1 MAADATIEL
10 HLPQDLLIGGG
21 ASDDL
26 AEHVARIGIERP
38 LVVSDRFL
46 LDKGPAGPLVERL
59 KAGGASVAVFGE
71 VQPDPTLDNV
81 AGALQALRDHEA
93 DGVVAIG
100 GGSPMDTA
108 KAAAVAFANPGDVR
122 DYAGYNQ
129 VPGPGLPLVAV
140 PTTAGTGSEVT
151 RVAVITDTE
160 RDVKMM
166 MLDGNLMA
174 RVAISD
180 YKLTMST
187 PASLTSWVGVD
198 SLTHAIEAYVSKK
211 ATVLTDMLALKAAR
225 LIGAHMRR
233 VVENPDDEEGR
244 EAMMLG
250 ATLAGAAFSNASV
263 ALVHGMS
270 RPIGAHFHLAH
281 GLSNALLL
289 PTVTRFSVAGA
300 PERYAHRRARDGPR
314 RRRGLR
320 RGRVPAP
327 GRGARSAQ
335 RRPRDPVALG
345 RRGGP
350 RALRPRGAGHGPGGA
365 RQRQPGLQPAARD
378 EGGDRRALPPG
389 VLTAALGARVFNSP

>member
-1 MAADATIEL
+1 MAAVGTIEL

-21 ASDDL
+21 TSDDL
-26 AEHVARIGIERP
+26 AEHVASIGIERP

-59 KAGGASVAVFGE
+59 EAGDATVAVFGD
-71 VQPDPTLDNV
+71 VQPDPTLANV
-81 AGALQALRDHEA
+81 EGALQALRDHEA

-108 KAAAVAFANPGDVR
+108 KAAAVAFANEGDVR
-122 DYAGYNQ
+122 DYAGYHQ
-129 VPGPGLPLVAV
+129 IPGPGLPLVAV

-166 MLDGNLMA
+166 MLDGHLMA
-174 RVAISD
+174 RIAISD

-187 PASLTSWVGVD
+187 PPALTSWVGVD
-198 SLTHAIEAYVSKK
+198 SLTHAIEAYVSTK
-211 ATVLTDMLALKAAR
+211 ATVLTDMLALEAAR

-233 VVENPDDEEGR
+233 VVEHPDDEQGR

-250 ATLAGAAFSNASV
+250 ATLAGAAFSNSSV

-289 PTVTRFSVAGA
+289 PAVTRFSVSGA
-300 PERYAHRRARDGPR
+300 PERYATVAREMGLARAEDSDEVACQRLVEELEALNADLAIPSLSEADVDRDHFE
-314 RRRGLR
+314 
-320 RGRVPAP
+320 RVVEEMAQAALDSGSP
-327 GRGARSAQ
+327 GFNPRSATKEEIVELYHQ
-335 RRPRDPVALG
+335 AY
-345 RRGGP
+345 
-350 RALRPRGAGHGPGGA
+350 
-365 RQRQPGLQPAARD
+365 
-378 EGGDRRALPPG
+378 
-389 VLTAALGARVFNSP
+389 

>member
-21 ASDDL
+21 TSDDL

-59 KAGGASVAVFGE
+59 EAAGAKVATFGD
-71 VQPDPTLDNV
+71 VQPDPTVANV
-81 AGALQALRDHEA
+81 EGALEALRDHEA

-108 KAAAVAFANPGDVR
+108 KAAAVAFANEGDLR
-122 DYAGYNQ
+122 DYAGYDQ

-151 RVAVITDTE
+151 RVAVITDTD

-180 YKLTMST
+180 YRLTMST
-187 PASLTSWVGVD
+187 PANLTSWVGVD

-244 EAMMLG
+244 GAMMLG

-300 PERYAHRRARDGPR
+300 PERYATIAREMDLAGAEDSDEVASRRLVEELETLNADLGIPSLSEADVDREHFE
-314 RRRGLR
+314 
-320 RGRVPAP
+320 RVVQDMAQAALDSGSP
-327 GRGARSAQ
+327 GFN
-335 RRPRDPVALG
+335 P
-345 RRGGP
+345 
-350 RALRPRGAGHGPGGA
+350 
-365 RQRQPGLQPAARD
+365 QPATKEEIVELYRQAY
-378 EGGDRRALPPG
+378 
-389 VLTAALGARVFNSP
+389 

>member
-21 ASDDL
+21 ASDSL

-59 KAGGASVAVFGE
+59 EAAGAKVATFGD
-71 VQPDPTLDNV
+71 VQPDPTVANV
-81 AGALQALRDHEA
+81 EGALEALRDHEA

-108 KAAAVAFANPGDVR
+108 KAAAVAFANEGDLR
-122 DYAGYNQ
+122 DYAGYDQ

-151 RVAVITDTE
+151 RVAVITDTD

-166 MLDGNLMA
+166 MLDGHLMA

-180 YKLTMST
+180 YRLTMST
-187 PASLTSWVGVD
+187 PANLTSWVGVD

-244 EAMMLG
+244 GAMMLG

-300 PERYAHRRARDGPR
+300 PERYATIAREMDLAGAEDSDEVASRRLVEELETLNADLGIPSLSEADVDREHFE
-314 RRRGLR
+314 
-320 RGRVPAP
+320 RVVQDMAQAALDSGSP
-327 GRGARSAQ
+327 GFN
-335 RRPRDPVALG
+335 P
-345 RRGGP
+345 
-350 RALRPRGAGHGPGGA
+350 
-365 RQRQPGLQPAARD
+365 QPASKEEIVELYRQAY
-378 EGGDRRALPPG
+378 
-389 VLTAALGARVFNSP
+389 

>member
-1 MAADATIEL
+1 
-10 HLPQDLLIGGG
+10 
-21 ASDDL
+21 
-26 AEHVARIGIERP
+26 
-38 LVVSDRFL
+38 
-46 LDKGPAGPLVERL
+46 
-59 KAGGASVAVFGE
+59 
-71 VQPDPTLDNV
+71 
-81 AGALQALRDHEA
+81 
-93 DGVVAIG
+93 
-100 GGSPMDTA
+100 
-108 KAAAVAFANPGDVR
+108 VAFANPGDVR

-166 MLDGNLMA
+166 MLDGHLMA

-187 PASLTSWVGVD
+187 PAKLTSWVGVD

-300 PERYAHRRARDGPR
+300 PERYATVAREMDLAGAEDTDEVACQRLVEELEALNADLGIPSLSGAEVDR
-314 RRRGLR
+314 EHFE
-320 RGRVPAP
+320 RVVQDMAQAALDSGSP
-327 GRGARSAQ
+327 GFN
-335 RRPRDPVALG
+335 P
-345 RRGGP
+345 
-350 RALRPRGAGHGPGGA
+350 
-365 RQRQPGLQPAARD
+365 QPATKD
-378 EGGDRRALPPG
+378 EIVELYRQAY
-389 VLTAALGARVFNSP
+389 

>member
-1 MAADATIEL
+1 MATDAPIEL
-10 HLPQDLLIGGG
+10 HLPPDLLIGGG
-21 ASDDL
+21 TSDDL
-26 AEHVARIGIERP
+26 PDHVARVGIERP

-46 LDKGPAGPLVERL
+46 LDEGPAGPLVERL
-59 KAGGASVAVFGE
+59 TSAGLAVEVFGG
-71 VQPDPTLDNV
+71 VQPDPTLANV
-81 AGALQALRDHEA
+81 NGALEALRAHEA

-108 KAAAVAFANPGDVR
+108 KTAAVASTNDSDVR
-122 DYAGYNQ
+122 DFAGYNQ
-129 VPGPGLPLVAV
+129 VPNPGLPLVAV

-166 MLDGNLMA
+166 MLDGHLMA

-187 PASLTSWVGVD
+187 PPSLTSWVGVD

-233 VVENPDDEEGR
+233 AVQQPDDEEAR

-289 PTVTRFSVAGA
+289 PTVTRFSVG
-300 PERYAHRRARDGPR
+300 G
-314 RRRGLR
+314 
-320 RGRVPAP
+320 AP
-327 GRGARSAQ
+327 GRYATIAREMGLATADDADDVATARLVDELESLNADLEIPSLSAAGVE
-335 RRPRDPVALG
+335 RDHFDRVVEDMAQAALDSG
-345 RRGGP
+345 S
-350 RALRPRGAGHGPGGA
+350 PGFN
-365 RQRQPGLQPAARD
+365 PQPATSD
-378 EGGDRRALPPG
+378 EIVELYRQAY
-389 VLTAALGARVFNSP
+389 

>member
-1 MAADATIEL
+1 MAALGTIEL

-21 ASDDL
+21 TSDDL
-26 AEHVARIGIERP
+26 AEHVAGVGIERP

-59 KAGGASVAVFGE
+59 EAGGASVAVFGE
-71 VQPDPTLDNV
+71 VQPDPTLANV
-81 AGALQALRDHEA
+81 EGALQALREHEA

-108 KAAAVAFANPGDVR
+108 KAAAVAFANEGDVR
-122 DYAGYNQ
+122 DYAGYHQ

-166 MLDGNLMA
+166 MLDGHLMA

-187 PASLTSWVGVD
+187 PPALTSWVGVD
-198 SLTHAIEAYVSKK
+198 SLTHAIEAFVSTR
-211 ATVLTDMLALKAAR
+211 ATVLTDMLALEAAR

-233 VVENPDDEEGR
+233 VVESPDDEEGR

-250 ATLAGAAFSNASV
+250 ATLAGAAFSNSSV

-289 PTVTRFSVAGA
+289 PAVTRFSVSG
-300 PERYAHRRARDGPR
+300 
-314 RRRGLR
+314 
-320 RGRVPAP
+320 AP
-327 GRGARSAQ
+327 GRYATVAREMGLAGPEDSDEVACQRLVEELEALNADLGIPSLSEADVEREHFERVVEEMAQAALDSGSPGFNPRSATKEEI
-335 RRPRDPVALG
+335 VELYHEA
-345 RRGGP
+345 
-350 RALRPRGAGHGPGGA
+350 
-365 RQRQPGLQPAARD
+365 
-378 EGGDRRALPPG
+378 
-389 VLTAALGARVFNSP
+389 F

>member
-1 MAADATIEL
+1 MAADGTIEL
-10 HLPQDLLIGGG
+10 HLPQDLVIGGG
-21 ASDDL
+21 TSDDL
-26 AEHVARIGIERP
+26 AEHVSRIGITRP

-46 LDKGPAGPLVERL
+46 LDEGPAGPLVERVR
-59 KAGGASVAVFGE
+59 SSIPDVATFGD
-71 VQPDPTLDNV
+71 VQPDPTLANV
-81 AGALQALRDHEA
+81 EGALQAMRDHEA

-122 DYAGYNQ
+122 DYGGYGN

-151 RVAVITDTE
+151 RVAVITDTD

-166 MLDGNLMA
+166 MLDGHLMA

-180 YKLTMST
+180 YKLTIST

-211 ATVLTDMLALKAAR
+211 ATVLTDMLALQAAR
-225 LIGAHMRR
+225 LIGAHLRR
-233 VVENPDDEEGR
+233 AVSTPDDEQAR

-289 PTVTRFSVAGA
+289 PAVTRFSVSGA
-300 PERYAHRRARDGPR
+300 PPRYATVAREMGLAQPEDADDTACERLVDELERLNADLDIPSLSAAGVERDHFERVVADMAQAALDSGSPGFNPR
-314 RRRGLR
+314 
-320 RGRVPAP
+320 P
-327 GRGARSAQ
+327 STKEEI
-335 RRPRDPVALG
+335 VALYHE
-345 RRGGP
+345 
-350 RALRPRGAGHGPGGA
+350 AY
-365 RQRQPGLQPAARD
+365 
-378 EGGDRRALPPG
+378 
-389 VLTAALGARVFNSP
+389 

>member
-1 MAADATIEL
+1 MAADGTIEL

-21 ASDDL
+21 TSGDL
-26 AEHVARIGIERP
+26 PEHVARIGITRP

-46 LDKGPAGPLVERL
+46 LDEGPAGPLVERL
-59 KAGGASVAVFGE
+59 ESAGAAVATFGD
-71 VQPDPTLDNV
+71 VQPDPTLENV
-81 AGALQALRDHEA
+81 HGAVRALRDHEA

-108 KAAAVAFANPGDVR
+108 KAAAAAFANEGDVR
-122 DYAGYNQ
+122 DYAGYGQ

-180 YKLTMST
+180 YKLTIST
-187 PASLTSWVGVD
+187 PPALTSWVGVD
-198 SLTHAIEAYVSKK
+198 SLTHAIEAFVSTR
-211 ATVLTDMLALKAAR
+211 ATVLTDLLALQAAR
-225 LIGAHMRR
+225 LIGAHLRR
-233 VVENPDDEEGR
+233 AVSTPDDEQAR

-250 ATLAGAAFSNASV
+250 ATLAGAAFSNSSV

-289 PTVTRFSVAGA
+289 PTVTRFSVSGA
-300 PERYAHRRARDGPR
+300 PARYATVAREMSLATSDDSDQTACERLVEELEALNADLEIPSLSAAGVERDHFERVVGDMAQAALDSGSPGFNPR
-314 RRRGLR
+314 
-320 RGRVPAP
+320 P
-327 GRGARSAQ
+327 STKEEI
-335 RRPRDPVALG
+335 VALYHD
-345 RRGGP
+345 
-350 RALRPRGAGHGPGGA
+350 AY
-365 RQRQPGLQPAARD
+365 
-378 EGGDRRALPPG
+378 
-389 VLTAALGARVFNSP
+389 

>member
-1 MAADATIEL
+1 MASDAPIEL
-10 HLPQDLLIGGG
+10 HLPPDLLIGGG
-21 ASDDL
+21 ASHDL
-26 AEHVARIGIERP
+26 ADHVARVGIERP

-46 LDKGPAGPLVERL
+46 LDEGPAGPLVERL
-59 KAGGASVAVFGE
+59 GAAGLAVAVFGD
-71 VQPDPTLDNV
+71 VQPDPTLANV
-81 AGALQALRDHEA
+81 NGALDALRAHEA

-108 KAAAVAFANPGDVR
+108 KAAAAASTNDR
-122 DYAGYNQ
+122 DLRDFAGYHQ
-129 VPGPGLPLVAV
+129 VPNPGLPLVAV

-166 MLDGNLMA
+166 MLDGHLMA

-187 PASLTSWVGVD
+187 PPALTSWVGVD
-198 SLTHAIEAYVSKK
+198 SLTHAIEAYVSTK

-233 VVENPDDEEGR
+233 AVQHPDDEEAR

-289 PTVTRFSVAGA
+289 PTVTRFSVGGA
-300 PERYAHRRARDGPR
+300 PDRYATIAREM
-314 RRRGLR
+314 GLATADEADDVATAR
-320 RGRVPAP
+320 LVEELESLNADLEIPSLSAAGVERDHFDRVVEDMAQAALDSGSP
-327 GRGARSAQ
+327 GFN
-335 RRPRDPVALG
+335 P
-345 RRGGP
+345 
-350 RALRPRGAGHGPGGA
+350 
-365 RQRQPGLQPAARD
+365 QPATAD
-378 EGGDRRALPPG
+378 EIVELYRQAY
-389 VLTAALGARVFNSP
+389 

>member
-1 MAADATIEL
+1 MATEGTIEL

-21 ASDDL
+21 TSDAL
-26 AEHVARIGIERP
+26 ADHVTRIGVERP

-59 KAGGASVAVFGE
+59 RDAGLAVEVFGD

-81 AGALQALRDHEA
+81 NGALEALRTHEA

-108 KAAAVAFANPGDVR
+108 KAASVALTNDGDVR
-122 DYAGYNQ
+122 DYAGYHQ

-151 RVAVITDTE
+151 RVAVITDTD

-166 MLDGNLMA
+166 MLDGHLMA
-174 RVAISD
+174 RVAIAD
-180 YKLTMST
+180 YKLTIST
-187 PASLTSWVGVD
+187 PPALTSWVGVD

-211 ATVLTDMLALKAAR
+211 ATVLTDMLALEAAR
-225 LIGAHMRR
+225 LIGANLRR
-233 VVENPDDEEGR
+233 AVSTPDDEEAR

-289 PTVTRFSVAGA
+289 PAVTRFSVAGA
-300 PERYAHRRARDGPR
+300 PDRYATIAREM
-314 RRRGLR
+314 GLAAANETDATACER
-320 RGRVPAP
+320 LVEELEALNRDLAIPSLSGADVERDHFDRVVEEMAQAALDSGSP
-327 GRGARSAQ
+327 GFN
-335 RRPRDPVALG
+335 P
-345 RRGGP
+345 
-350 RALRPRGAGHGPGGA
+350 
-365 RQRQPGLQPAARD
+365 QPATKEQIVELYRQAY
-378 EGGDRRALPPG
+378 
-389 VLTAALGARVFNSP
+389 

>member
-1 MAADATIEL
+1 MAADGTIEL

-21 ASDDL
+21 ASEELPD
-26 AEHVARIGIERP
+26 HVARVGIARP

-46 LDKGPAGPLVERL
+46 LNEGPAGPLVERL
-59 KAGGASVAVFGE
+59 EAAGAAVATFGD
-71 VQPDPTLDNV
+71 VQPDPTLANV
-81 AGALQALRDHEA
+81 QGALAAMRDHEA

-108 KAAAVAFANPGDVR
+108 KAAAVAFTNAGDVR
-122 DYAGYNQ
+122 DYAGYGQ

-151 RVAVITDTE
+151 RVAVITDTD

-166 MLDGNLMA
+166 MLDGHLMA

-180 YKLTMST
+180 YKLTIST
-187 PASLTSWVGVD
+187 PAALTSWVGVD
-198 SLTHAIEAYVSKK
+198 SLTHAIEAYVSKR

-225 LIGAHMRR
+225 LIGANLRR
-233 VVENPDDEEGR
+233 AVSTPDDEQAR

-289 PTVTRFSVAGA
+289 PAVTRFSVDGA
-300 PERYAHRRARDGPR
+300 PERYAAIACEMRLAGPDDCDDTACQR
-314 RRRGLR
+314 LVEELEALNADLGIPSLSGAGVERKHFD
-320 RGRVPAP
+320 RVVQDMAQAALDSGSP
-327 GRGARSAQ
+327 GFNPQPSTKEQ
-335 RRPRDPVALG
+335 IVALY
-345 RRGGP
+345 
-350 RALRPRGAGHGPGGA
+350 
-365 RQRQPGLQPAARD
+365 RQAY
-378 EGGDRRALPPG
+378 
-389 VLTAALGARVFNSP
+389 

>member
-1 MAADATIEL
+1 MAAVGTIEL

-21 ASDDL
+21 TSDDL
-26 AEHVARIGIERP
+26 AEHVASIGIERP

-59 KAGGASVAVFGE
+59 EAGDATVAVFGD
-71 VQPDPTLDNV
+71 VQPDPTLANV
-81 AGALQALRDHEA
+81 EGALQALRDHEA

-108 KAAAVAFANPGDVR
+108 KAAAVAFANEGDVR
-122 DYAGYNQ
+122 DYAGYHQ
-129 VPGPGLPLVAV
+129 IPGPGLPLVAV

-166 MLDGNLMA
+166 MLDGHLMA
-174 RVAISD
+174 RIAISD

-187 PASLTSWVGVD
+187 PPALTSWVGVD
-198 SLTHAIEAYVSKK
+198 SLTHAIEAYVSTK
-211 ATVLTDMLALKAAR
+211 ATVLTDMLALEAAR

-233 VVENPDDEEGR
+233 VVEHPDDEQGR

-250 ATLAGAAFSNASV
+250 ATLAGAAFSNSSV

-289 PTVTRFSVAGA
+289 PAVTRFSVV
-300 PERYAHRRARDGPR
+300 RRARALRDRGPRDGPR
-314 RRRGLR
+314 AGRGLR
-320 RGRVPAP
+320 RGRLPAP
-327 GRGARSAQ
+327 GRGARGAQ
-335 RRPRDPVALG
+335 RRPRHPVALG
-345 RRGGP
+345 GRRRSQPFRARRRGD
-350 RALRPRGAGHGPGGA
+350 GPGCA
-365 RQRQPGLQPAARD
+365 RQRQPWLQPPFGD

-389 VLTAALGARVFNSP
+389 LLNLWVFNSP

>member
-10 HLPQDLLIGGG
+10 HLPSDLLIGGG
-21 ASDDL
+21 TSDDL
-26 AEHVARIGIERP
+26 PDHVARIGVARP

-46 LDKGPAGPLVERL
+46 LEKGPAGPLVERL
-59 KAGGASVAVFGE
+59 RGAGLAVEVFGD

-81 AGALQALRDHEA
+81 HGALEALRAHEA

-108 KAAAVAFANPGDVR
+108 KAASVAFTNEGDVR

-129 VPGPGLPLVAV
+129 VPGAGLPLVAV

-151 RVAVITDTE
+151 RVAVITDTD

-166 MLDGNLMA
+166 MLDGHLMA

-180 YKLTMST
+180 YKLTIST
-187 PASLTSWVGVD
+187 PAALTSWVGVD
-198 SLTHAIEAYVSKK
+198 SLTHAIEAYVSKR

-225 LIGAHMRR
+225 LIGAHLRR
-233 VVENPDDEEGR
+233 AVSTPDDEEAR

-289 PTVTRFSVAGA
+289 PAVTRFSVAGA
-300 PERYAHRRARDGPR
+300 PGRYATIAREMDLASAEDSDETAGQRLVEELEALNADLSIPSLSGADVER
-314 RRRGLR
+314 DHFD
-320 RGRVPAP
+320 RVVEEMAQAALDSGSP
-327 GRGARSAQ
+327 GFN
-335 RRPRDPVALG
+335 P
-345 RRGGP
+345 
-350 RALRPRGAGHGPGGA
+350 
-365 RQRQPGLQPAARD
+365 QPATKEEIVELYRQAY
-378 EGGDRRALPPG
+378 
-389 VLTAALGARVFNSP
+389 

>member
-21 ASDDL
+21 ASDSL

-59 KAGGASVAVFGE
+59 EAAGAKVATFGD
-71 VQPDPTLDNV
+71 VQPDPTVANV
-81 AGALQALRDHEA
+81 EGALQALRDHEA

-108 KAAAVAFANPGDVR
+108 KAAAVAFANEGDLR
-122 DYAGYNQ
+122 DYAGYDQ

-151 RVAVITDTE
+151 RVAVITDTD

-166 MLDGNLMA
+166 MLDGHLMA

-180 YKLTMST
+180 YRLTMST
-187 PASLTSWVGVD
+187 PANLTSWVGVD

-244 EAMMLG
+244 GAMMLG

-300 PERYAHRRARDGPR
+300 PERYATIAREMDLAGAEDSDEVASRRLVEELETLNADLGIPSLSEADVDREHFE
-314 RRRGLR
+314 
-320 RGRVPAP
+320 RVVQDMAQAALDSGSP
-327 GRGARSAQ
+327 GFN
-335 RRPRDPVALG
+335 P
-345 RRGGP
+345 
-350 RALRPRGAGHGPGGA
+350 
-365 RQRQPGLQPAARD
+365 QPASKEEIVELYRQAY
-378 EGGDRRALPPG
+378 
-389 VLTAALGARVFNSP
+389 

>member
-1 MAADATIEL
+1 MAAVGTIEL

-21 ASDDL
+21 TSDDL
-26 AEHVARIGIERP
+26 AEHVAGIGIERP

-46 LDKGPAGPLVERL
+46 LDKDPAGPLVERL
-59 KAGGASVAVFGE
+59 EAGDATVAVFGD
-71 VQPDPTLDNV
+71 VQPDPTLANV
-81 AGALQALRDHEA
+81 EGALQALRDHEA

-108 KAAAVAFANPGDVR
+108 KAAAVAFANEGDVR
-122 DYAGYNQ
+122 DYAGYHQ
-129 VPGPGLPLVAV
+129 IPGPGLPLVAV

-166 MLDGNLMA
+166 MLDGHLMA
-174 RVAISD
+174 RIAISD

-187 PASLTSWVGVD
+187 PPALTSWVGVD
-198 SLTHAIEAYVSKK
+198 SLTHAIEAYVSTK
-211 ATVLTDMLALKAAR
+211 ATVLTDMLALEAAR

-233 VVENPDDEEGR
+233 VVEHPDDEQGR

-250 ATLAGAAFSNASV
+250 ATLAGAAFSNSSV

-289 PTVTRFSVAGA
+289 PAVTRFSVSGA
-300 PERYAHRRARDGPR
+300 PERYATVAREMGLARAEDSDEVACQRLVEELEALNADLAIPSLSEADVDRDHFE
-314 RRRGLR
+314 
-320 RGRVPAP
+320 RVVEEMAQAALDSGSP
-327 GRGARSAQ
+327 GFNPRSATKEEIVELYHQ
-335 RRPRDPVALG
+335 AY
-345 RRGGP
+345 
-350 RALRPRGAGHGPGGA
+350 
-365 RQRQPGLQPAARD
+365 
-378 EGGDRRALPPG
+378 
-389 VLTAALGARVFNSP
+389 

>member
-1 MAADATIEL
+1 MAADGTIEL
-10 HLPQDLLIGGG
+10 HLPPDLLIGGG
-21 ASDDL
+21 TSDDL

-59 KAGGASVAVFGE
+59 QSASAAVAIFGD

-81 AGALQALRDHEA
+81 EGALQALRDHEA

-108 KAAAVAFANPGDVR
+108 KAAAVAFANAGDVR

-151 RVAVITDTE
+151 RVAVITDTD

-166 MLDGNLMA
+166 MLDGHLMA

-180 YKLTMST
+180 YRLTMST
-187 PASLTSWVGVD
+187 PANLTSWVGVD

-211 ATVLTDMLALKAAR
+211 ATVLTDMLALEAAR

-233 VVENPDDEEGR
+233 VVENPDDEPAR

-250 ATLAGAAFSNASV
+250 ATLAGAAFSNSSV

-289 PTVTRFSVAGA
+289 PTVTRFSVTGA
-300 PERYAHRRARDGPR
+300 PERYAHVAREMRLAADEDSDQVACDRLVDELEALNADLKIPSLSEAGVER
-314 RRRGLR
+314 DHFE
-320 RGRVPAP
+320 RVVQDMAQAALDSGSP
-327 GRGARSAQ
+327 GFN
-335 RRPRDPVALG
+335 P
-345 RRGGP
+345 
-350 RALRPRGAGHGPGGA
+350 
-365 RQRQPGLQPAARD
+365 QPATREQIVELYGQAY
-378 EGGDRRALPPG
+378 
-389 VLTAALGARVFNSP
+389 

>member
-1 MAADATIEL
+1 M
-10 HLPQDLLIGGG
+10 
-21 ASDDL
+21 
-26 AEHVARIGIERP
+26 
-38 LVVSDRFL
+38 
-46 LDKGPAGPLVERL
+46 
-59 KAGGASVAVFGE
+59 
-71 VQPDPTLDNV
+71 
-81 AGALQALRDHEA
+81 
-93 DGVVAIG
+93 AIG

-108 KAAAVAFANPGDVR
+108 KAAAVAFANAGDVR

-166 MLDGNLMA
+166 MLDGHLMA

-187 PASLTSWVGVD
+187 PADLTSWVGVD
-198 SLTHAIEAYVSKK
+198 SLTHAIEAYVSTK

-233 VVENPDDEEGR
+233 VVEHPDDEEAR

-250 ATLAGAAFSNASV
+250 ATLAGAAFSNSSV

-289 PTVTRFSVAGA
+289 PTVTRFSVVG
-300 PERYAHRRARDGPR
+300 RA
-314 RRRGLR
+314 
-320 RGRVPAP
+320 
-327 GRGARSAQ
+327 
-335 RRPRDPVALG
+335 
-345 RRGGP
+345 
-350 RALRPRGAGHGPGGA
+350 RALRAPSRARWASPAPRTPTRSRASAWSRSSRRSTPTSGSRRCRRPSVDREHFERVVQDMAQAALDSGSPGFN
-365 RQRQPGLQPAARD
+365 PAARD
-378 EGGDRRALPPG
+378 ARRRSSSS
-389 VLTAALGARVFNSP
+389 TARRTESALGARVFNSP

>member
-21 ASDDL
+21 ASDGL

-59 KAGGASVAVFGE
+59 EAAGAKVATFGD
-71 VQPDPTLDNV
+71 VQPDPTVANV
-81 AGALQALRDHEA
+81 EGALEALRDHEA

-108 KAAAVAFANPGDVR
+108 KAAAVAFANEGDLR
-122 DYAGYNQ
+122 DYAGYDQ
-129 VPGPGLPLVAV
+129 VPGPGLPLIAV

-151 RVAVITDTE
+151 RVAVITDTD

-166 MLDGNLMA
+166 MLDGHLMA

-180 YKLTMST
+180 YRLTMST
-187 PASLTSWVGVD
+187 PANLTSWVGVD

-233 VVENPDDEEGR
+233 
-244 EAMMLG
+244 
-250 ATLAGAAFSNASV
+250 TAGAAFSNASV

-300 PERYAHRRARDGPR
+300 PERYATIAREMDLAGAEDSDEVASRRLVEELETLNADLGIPSLSEADVDREHFERVVQDMARAALDSGS
-314 RRRGLR
+314 
-320 RGRVPAP
+320 P
-327 GRGARSAQ
+327 GFN
-335 RRPRDPVALG
+335 P
-345 RRGGP
+345 
-350 RALRPRGAGHGPGGA
+350 
-365 RQRQPGLQPAARD
+365 QPATKEEIVELYRQAY
-378 EGGDRRALPPG
+378 
-389 VLTAALGARVFNSP
+389 